1 MENVYKAVAKLFSN
15 THYSGHE
22 KEAME
27 GMADPGYNTQHNV
40 DSCELHPIGAL
51 LTLINT
57 PCHSSSPVQG
67 GDLEEDLASERVI

>member
-40 DSCELHPIGAL
+40 DS
-51 LTLINT
+51 
-57 PCHSSSPVQG
+57 
-67 GDLEEDLASERVI
+67 